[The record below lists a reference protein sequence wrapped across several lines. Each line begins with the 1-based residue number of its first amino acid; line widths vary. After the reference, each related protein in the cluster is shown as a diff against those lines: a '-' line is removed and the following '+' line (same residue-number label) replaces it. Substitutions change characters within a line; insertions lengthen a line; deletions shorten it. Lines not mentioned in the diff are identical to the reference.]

1 MRTVTIIETQRDARG
16 RIKVTLDTGSAF
28 YVSLSTAAEAGIC
41 NGQTL
46 SLADL
51 RRLKRTYEIH
61 RSLNSAL
68 RYLGPRPR
76 SEAEIKARLSR
87 YGFDTA
93 TIQQAIL
100 ALKQRGLVDDASF
113 ARFWRENRVT
123 FKPRS
128 RRLIELE
135 LKQKGVAPEIIA
147 EATDGIDDEPE
158 AYNAAQRKKR
168 SLSGL
173 DYPSFRKR
181 LGSFLRRRG
190 FDAEVTNH
198 IINRVWQEDRNVPPN

>member
-1 MRTVTIIETQRDARG
+1 MRTVTIVDTKRYARG

-28 YVSLSTAAEAGIC
+28 YVSLATAVEAGIS

-46 SLADL
+46 SLNQL
-51 RRLKRTYEIH
+51 RRLKRADVIH

-76 SEAEIKARLSR
+76 SETEIKIRLSR
-87 YGFDTA
+87 YGFDVA
-93 TIQQAIL
+93 TIRQVVL
-100 ALKQRGLVDDASF
+100 ALKQRGFVDDASF

-147 EATDGIDDEPE
+147 EAINGIDEE
-158 AYNAAQRKKR
+158 LGAYHAAQRKKR
-168 SLSGL
+168 ALYGL
-173 DYPSFRKR
+173 DYPGFRKR
-181 LGSFLRRRG
+181 LGAFLRRRG
-190 FDAEVTNH
+190 FDAELSNH
-198 IINRVWQEDRNVPPN
+198 TVNRVWQEDGNILPN

>member
-16 RIKVTLDTGSAF
+16 KIKVTLDTGSSF
-28 YVSLSTAAEAGIC
+28 CVSLSTAAEASIC

-46 SLADL
+46 SLTEL
-51 RRLKRTYEIH
+51 RRLKRSDEIL

-68 RYLGPRPR
+68 KYLGPRPR
-76 SEAEIKARLSR
+76 SETEIKARLSR
-87 YGFDTA
+87 YGFDAA
-93 TIQQAIL
+93 TIQRAIL
-100 ALKQRGLVDDASF
+100 ALKQRGLVDDANF

-147 EATDGIDDEPE
+147 EATDGIDEE
-158 AYNAAQRKKR
+158 LGAYHAAQRKKR

-181 LGSFLRRRG
+181 LWSFLRRRG
-190 FDAEVTNH
+190 FAADLTNH
-198 IINRVWQEDRNVPPN
+198 TINRVWQEDENVPPN